1 MKEKKSFF
9 ERLTGTVHLDED
21 DGLEE
26 AIELDAVQD
35 AGVSDASNV
44 GIPNTQEDVAEEGQ
58 LTVDVYQTDED
69 ITIQTMVAGVKLDDL
84 TVSISR
90 DVVTIKGRRERT
102 GHVPANQY
110 FYNELYWGS
119 FARTILLP
127 EEIIPEEAEATE
139 HHGLLTLRLPKIDKK
154 RQIHLKV
161 KSV

>member
-9 ERLTGTVHLDED
+9 ERLTGTVHLEED
-21 DGLEE
+21 DVMEEDVDIEIEESRE
-26 AIELDAVQD
+26 AIIAAPEEN
-35 AGVSDASNV
+35 S
-44 GIPNTQEDVAEEGQ
+44 EEGQ

-90 DVVTIKGRRERT
+90 DVVSIKGKRART

-119 FARTILLP
+119 FARTVLLP

-154 RQIHLKV
+154 RQVHLKV

>member
-1 MKEKKSFF
+1 MQEKKSFF

-21 DGLEE
+21 DVME
-26 AIELDAVQD
+26 
-35 AGVSDASNV
+35 
-44 GIPNTQEDVAEEGQ
+44 EDVDIEIEQNLETTTETTEESSEEGQ
-58 LTVDVYQTDED
+58 LTVDVYQTDDD

-90 DVVTIKGRRERT
+90 DVVSIKGRRERM
-102 GHVPANQY
+102 GHIPANQY

-154 RQIHLKV
+154 RQVHLKV